1 MCLFFLCISLC
12 LSFAIY
18 TYMYIR
24 LYVYMYICIYVYM
37 YVCICI
43 YICVCVCMYVCVDVC
58 MHVCRDGYI
67 AEKAQH
73 DTATHDKTE
82 QLVYNVYV

>member
-1 MCLFFLCISLC
+1 
-12 LSFAIY
+12 
-18 TYMYIR
+18 
-24 LYVYMYICIYVYM
+24 
-37 YVCICI
+37 
-43 YICVCVCMYVCVDVC
+43 

-82 QLVYNVYV
+82 QLVYNVYVQSTICLSRFTSFLFTKLIFCLMFKHLYTHS